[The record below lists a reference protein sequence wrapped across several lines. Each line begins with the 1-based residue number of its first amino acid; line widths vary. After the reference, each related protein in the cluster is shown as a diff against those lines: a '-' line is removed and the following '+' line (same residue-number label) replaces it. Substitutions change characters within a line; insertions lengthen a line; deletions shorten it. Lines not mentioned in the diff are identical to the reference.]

1 MRMDAED
8 DAATLVEE
16 ETREA
21 QAKKNQIASGDRP
34 DSQGTDSSEVAAVA
48 ATTLSDEGEQ

>member
-21 QAKKNQIASGDRP
+21 QAKKNLTAPSDRP
-34 DSQGTDSSEVAAVA
+34 NSQGTDTSEVAAVA

>member
-1 MRMDAED
+1 MDAED

-21 QAKKNQIASGDRP
+21 EAKKNQAAASERP
-34 DSQGTDSSEVAAVA
+34 DSQGTDASETVAPVAA
-48 ATTLSDEGEQ
+48 TLSDEGEQ

>member
-8 DAATLVEE
+8 DAATMVEE

-21 QAKKNQIASGDRP
+21 EAKKIQAATERP
-34 DSQGTDSSEVAAVA
+34 DSQGTDASGPAALMGA
-48 ATTLSDEGEQ
+48 ALSDEGEQ

>member
-21 QAKKNQIASGDRP
+21 EAKKNQAAASERP
-34 DSQGTDSSEVAAVA
+34 DSQGTDASEAVAPVAA
-48 ATTLSDEGEQ
+48 TLSDEGEQ